1 VNKNS
6 FFKRVSG
13 EKALSLSA
21 FLIFLP
27 FGVLGVAIIIPI
39 EETAIVDRFN
49 WLLIGIIAQSV
60 MAIVVVIFNSIY
72 QKFFK
77 GSKFSLLYVIVA
89 LFISG
94 AVRGLAIGQAAPLVD
109 LADSLA
115 PLIRAINSA
124 ITSVIWLG
132 IIGLMLEA
140 QASYIR
146 EHQDLYQRFLMLK
159 SGRLPDGRAL
169 NSGRLSEIAEQV
181 AQMTSPVRSKLA
193 KLSEG
198 SFTDAQVREAVED
211 LQKVV
216 KEQIRPLSHRLW
228 FDRKSH
234 LLRFKISNLL
244 LDAFKTDEI
253 PIIFF
258 TALTTFSMFVG
269 ITVSMGIG
277 ISSRV
282 SIIFG
287 LSIFILLGLEK
298 FILKIKKIKSYL
310 VHPIFLIL
318 ISILPLVFTHVYF
331 YFSDIAAWSEYANFG
346 VAGSIFITAI
356 LTTMLAQSLIDR
368 AKIIDI
374 LTAQITSGYVEEHLH
389 AIARMAEDSEIA
401 SYLHSSLQ
409 SELTAVALKLDQ
421 AAKSGNRDEVKSII
435 QYAQIVMERDLSINF
450 HAGEHSPLERINA
463 LLDAWRGIAEI
474 KIELVGIEL
483 CETQVVTDISQI
495 IEEAVSDSVRFGNA
509 NSISINGSASPDH
522 YYFKV
527 TDNGKSKP
535 NSGSGLGTILLDEIA
550 PNLWRREFA
559 LEGTNLEVWIPLK
572 R

>member
-1 VNKNS
+1 MT
-6 FFKRVSG
+6 G
-13 EKALSLSA
+13 EKALSKTAYLA
-21 FLIFLP
+21 FVP
-27 FGVLGVAIIIPI
+27 FGVLGAAIIIPV
-39 EETAIVDRFN
+39 EEISIAQRFD
-49 WLLIGIIAQSV
+49 WFLIGVIAQCAQGIAV
-60 MAIVVVIFNSIY
+60 LIFNRIY
-72 QKFFK
+72 FRFIKGVKHSFVYIFF
-77 GSKFSLLYVIVA
+77 A

-94 AVRGLAIGQAAPLVD
+94 ALRGLAIGQAAPFFD
-109 LADSLA
+109 LADPVP
-115 PLIRAINSA
+115 PLIRAMNSG
-124 ITSVIWLG
+124 ITVIIWMG

-140 QASYIR
+140 QASYVR
-146 EHQDLYQRFLMLK
+146 EYQDLYQRFLMLK

-181 AQMTSPVRSKLA
+181 AQMTSPVRTKLA
-193 KLSEG
+193 MLSEG
-198 SFTDAQVREAVED
+198 SFTDDQVREAVED

-228 FDRKSH
+228 FDRTSH

-244 LDAFKTDEI
+244 LDAFKTDET
-253 PIIFF
+253 PILFF

-269 ITVSMGIG
+269 TTVSMGINISTVISVIFAVTIYSLFTIEKFLLKINGVKSRFIHLVFLLLVATIPLLLTHIYFDISG
-277 ISSRV
+277 IS
-282 SIIFG
+282 
-287 LSIFILLGLEK
+287 
-298 FILKIKKIKSYL
+298 Y
-310 VHPIFLIL
+310 
-318 ISILPLVFTHVYF
+318 
-331 YFSDIAAWSEYANFG
+331 WSSYANVG
-346 VAGSIFITAI
+346 VAGSVFMTAI
-356 LTTMLAQSLIDR
+356 FTTMLSQSLVDR

-374 LTAQITSGYVEEHLH
+374 LTAQITSGYVEEHLQ
-389 AIARMAEDSEIA
+389 AIARMSEDSEIA

-421 AAKSGNRDEVKSII
+421 ATKSGTRDEVKSII
-435 QYAQIVMERDLSINF
+435 QYAQIIIERDLTVNF

-474 KIELVGIEL
+474 KIDLRRIEL

-509 NSISINGSASPDH
+509 NLISISGDASPDH

-535 NSGSGLGTILLDEIA
+535 QGGSGLGTILLDEIA

-559 LEGTNLEVWIPLK
+559 LQGTNLEVWIPLN

>member
-1 VNKNS
+1 VNRS
-6 FFKRVSG
+6 LFKRVSG
-13 EKALSLSA
+13 EKTLSQKA
-21 FLIFLP
+21 FLIFFP
-27 FGVLGVAIIIPI
+27 FGALGVAIIIPI
-39 EETAIVDRFN
+39 EDTAVVDRFN
-49 WLLIGIIAQSV
+49 WLIIGLIAQSI
-60 MAIVVVIFNSIY
+60 MAISVFIFNRIY

-77 GSKFSLLYVIVA
+77 GSKFSLPYVLVA

-94 AVRGLAIGQAAPLVD
+94 AVRGITIGQAAPLVD
-109 LADSLA
+109 LADPVV
-115 PLIRAINSA
+115 PLVRAINSGITA
-124 ITSVIWLG
+124 IIWMGVIG
-132 IIGLMLEA
+132 VMLEA

-146 EHQDLYQRFLMLK
+146 EYQDLYQRFLMLK
-159 SGRLPDGRAL
+159 SGRLPDGRVL
-169 NSGRLSEIAEQV
+169 DSGRLSEIAEQV

-193 KLSEG
+193 RLSEG
-198 SFTDAQVREAVED
+198 SFDDAQVREAVEE
-211 LQKVV
+211 LQQVV

-228 FDRKSH
+228 FDRTSH

-244 LDAFKTDEI
+244 LDAFKTDET

-269 ITVSMGIG
+269 TTVSMGIQ
-277 ISSRV
+277 ISSRI

-287 LSIFILLGLEK
+287 LSIFILLSLEK
-298 FILKIKKIKSYL
+298 SLLRIKKIKSNL
-310 VHPIFLIL
+310 LHPIFLIL
-318 ISILPLVFTHVYF
+318 VSALPLIFTHIYF
-331 YFSDIAAWSEYANFG
+331 YLSDIASWSAYANVG
-346 VAGSIFITAI
+346 VAGSILITAI

-374 LTAQITSGYVEEHLH
+374 LTAQITSGYVEEHLY
-389 AIARMAEDSEIA
+389 AIARMTEDSEIA

-435 QYAQIVMERDLSINF
+435 QYAQIVMERDLTVNF

-474 KIELVGIEL
+474 KIDLRRIEL

-509 NSISINGSASPDH
+509 HLISISGDASTDH

-535 NSGSGLGTILLDEIA
+535 QGGSGLGTILLDEIA

-559 LEGTNLEVWIPLK
+559 LDGTNLEVWIPLN